1 MSTYSDYLKNKR
13 KLRMLSFLGENN
25 YKEVNNQAIVIKS
38 VINKNSII
46 LRTDRVIA
54 IKEDEY
60 NIRYILVVGKKQ
72 FLYLKP
78 WQFRKVK
85 AFSQESR
92 KYISSY
98 IVKLE
103 REYYKPYFSKETF
116 RDFVFDKTDTFDDLY
131 ALAIKQDEEK
141 VQIKF

>member
-13 KLRMLSFLGENN
+13 KLRMLSFLGEGN
-25 YKEVNNQAIVIKS
+25 YKEINNQAILIKS
-38 VINKNSII
+38 VINRNSII
-46 LRTDRVIA
+46 LRTDRVLL

-60 NIRYILVVGKKQ
+60 NMKYIMVVGKKQ
-72 FLYLKP
+72 FIYLKP
-78 WQFRKVK
+78 WQLRKVK
-85 AFSQESR
+85 AFSHESR
-92 KYISSY
+92 KYVPCY

-103 REYYKPYFSKETF
+103 REYYKPYYSKETF

-131 ALAIKQDEEK
+131 ELAEKQSKEK

>member
-1 MSTYSDYLKNKR
+1 MSTYSEYLKNKR
-13 KLRMLSFLGENN
+13 KLRMISFLGEKN
-25 YKEVNNQAIVIKS
+25 YKEVNNQAIIIKS
-38 VINKNSII
+38 IISKDSII
-46 LRTDRVIA
+46 LRTDRVVA

-60 NIRYILVVGKKQ
+60 NIRYVMVVGKKQ
-72 FLYLKP
+72 FIYLKP

-85 AFSQESR
+85 AFSQEAR
-92 KYISSY
+92 KYVSSY
-98 IVKLE
+98 IVKLD

-131 ALAIKQDEEK
+131 ALAEKQSKEK